1 MILVAGGTGMLGTR
15 VVGLLRQRQLE
26 VRVLTRDR
34 SRAADLAT
42 VGIDIVEGDVRDPAT
57 VQGAVDGATTVVS
70 AIHGFAGPNNTG
82 NPATIDRDGNH
93 NLIQAA
99 KEAGAEHLVLLSV
112 RDASPDHPMELMR
125 MKHAAEEELKAS
137 GLAWT
142 IIRPASYMELW
153 CELLGRPLLEKGK
166 TQVFGHGDNPI
177 NWVSATDVARFVELS
192 VVDPEMR
199 GRVIELGGPE
209 NLTMNEFV
217 EVFRSQTSSEGKVDH
232 IPPAAMRVMAVL
244 MKPINPRMARQV
256 QAGIVMDTRPQA
268 FDASETRGRYPS
280 IPVASLAEVVRRDFR
295 DSHGA
300 ARASAAAPLSP
311 RE

>member
-1 MILVAGGTGMLGTR
+1 MIFVAGGTGMLGTK

-42 VGIDIVEGDVRDPAT
+42 VGVDIVEGDVRDPAT

-70 AIHGFAGPNNTG
+70 AIHGFAGPNNNG
-82 NPATIDRDGNH
+82 SPATIDRDGNH
-93 NLIQAA
+93 NMIRAA
-99 KEAGAEHLVLLSV
+99 IEAGAEHLVLLSV
-112 RDASPDHPMELMR
+112 WDASPDHPMDLMR

-153 CELLGRPLLEKGK
+153 CYLLGGPLLEKGK

-177 NWVSATDVARFVELS
+177 NWVSAADVARFVELS
-192 VVDPEMR
+192 VIDPELR

-217 EVFRSQTSSEGKVDH
+217 EVFRSETTSCGKVGH

-244 MKPINPRMARQV
+244 MKAINPSMARQV
-256 QAGIVMDTRPQA
+256 QAGIVMNTRPQA
-268 FDASETRGRYPS
+268 FDASETRRQYPS
-280 IPVASLAEVVRRDFR
+280 IPITTLAEVVRREFR
-295 DSHGA
+295 DSPGA
-300 ARASAAAPLSP
+300 ARASAAAAMQP
-311 RE
+311 